1 MIIHPGGKS
10 ATFFSKKQFFYLRRA
25 MCNAFCIA
33 DTEAYI
39 ARRCPLVF
47 EVVEFLIT
55 ARIID
60 TPAHGF
66 GGIQISPSFLQCQYA
81 PILLTGYYS
90 AQRRQAKTLQRI
102 QLNPSPCNHAAEKI
116 IQRGNLRGRR
126 SRQSPHRF
134 IQRSQLTGNERHGS
148 RMSRT
153 GGFFSRTVPQSQ

>member
-1 MIIHPGGKS
+1 
-10 ATFFSKKQFFYLRRA
+10 

-47 EVVEFLIT
+47 EVVESLIT

-66 GGIQISPSFLQCQYA
+66 GGIQISPSLLPCLYA
-81 PILLTGYYS
+81 SILLAGYYS

-102 QLNPSPCNHAAEKI
+102 RA
-116 IQRGNLRGRR
+116 
-126 SRQSPHRF
+126 
-134 IQRSQLTGNERHGS
+134 
-148 RMSRT
+148 
-153 GGFFSRTVPQSQ
+153 

>member
-1 MIIHPGGKS
+1 MIIHPGGES

-25 MCNAFCIA
+25 LSNAFCIA

-39 ARRCPLVF
+39 ARCCPLVF

-66 GGIQISPSFLQCQYA
+66 GGIQTSPSFLLCQYA

-102 QLNPSPCNHAAEKI
+102 RARTYPAITRRKKSSNGATSGGGEAGRARTASSRAAS
-116 IQRGNLRGRR
+116 
-126 SRQSPHRF
+126 SRAMKDMAA
-134 IQRSQLTGNERHGS
+134 G
-148 RMSRT
+148 
-153 GGFFSRTVPQSQ
+153 

>member
-1 MIIHPGGKS
+1 MIIHPGGES

-66 GGIQISPSFLQCQYA
+66 GGIQISPSFLLCQYA

-90 AQRRQAKTLQRI
+90 AQRRQAKRCSIFGSTLHPAITRRKKSSNGATSGGREAGRARTA
-102 QLNPSPCNHAAEKI
+102 LSRAAS
-116 IQRGNLRGRR
+116 
-126 SRQSPHRF
+126 SRAMKDMAA
-134 IQRSQLTGNERHGS
+134 G
-148 RMSRT
+148 
-153 GGFFSRTVPQSQ
+153 

>member
-1 MIIHPGGKS
+1 
-10 ATFFSKKQFFYLRRA
+10 

-90 AQRRQAKTLQRI
+90 AQRRQAKRCSVFGLDPTLQSRGGK
-102 QLNPSPCNHAAEKI
+102 NHPTAQHPGEEKPAEPAPLHPA
-116 IQRGNLRGRR
+116 Q
-126 SRQSPHRF
+126 PA
-134 IQRSQLTGNERHGS
+134 HG
-148 RMSRT
+148 
-153 GGFFSRTVPQSQ
+153 Q

>member
-1 MIIHPGGKS
+1 MIIHPGGES
-10 ATFFSKKQFFYLRRA
+10 ATFFSKKQFFYLRGA

-33 DTEAYI
+33 DTEAHI

-66 GGIQISPSFLQCQYA
+66 GGIQTSPSFLLCQYA

-90 AQRRQAKTLQRI
+90 AQRRQAKRCSVFGIDPTLQSRGGK
-102 QLNPSPCNHAAEKI
+102 NHPTEPHPGAEKPAEPAPLHPE
-116 IQRGNLRGRR
+116 Q
-126 SRQSPHRF
+126 PA
-134 IQRSQLTGNERHGS
+134 HG
-148 RMSRT
+148 
-153 GGFFSRTVPQSQ
+153 Q